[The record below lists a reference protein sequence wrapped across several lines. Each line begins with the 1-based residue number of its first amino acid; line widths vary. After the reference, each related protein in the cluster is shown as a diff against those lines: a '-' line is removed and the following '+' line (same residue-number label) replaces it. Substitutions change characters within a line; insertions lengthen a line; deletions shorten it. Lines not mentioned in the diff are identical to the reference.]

1 MPPLHKWGLSVLNL
15 SDNMEENFD
24 NIEVE
29 VVDCYQGLGAE
40 IERDENIANETIC
53 HSYFP
58 NKLLYVY

>member
-1 MPPLHKWGLSVLNL
+1 
-15 SDNMEENFD
+15 MEENFE
-24 NIEVE
+24 NIDVE

-40 IERDENIANETIC
+40 IERDENIANDTIC